1 MTNCEQNIIDSTY
14 SRIPN
19 ITNSHHRVTISQTH
33 DNIRFTMTS
42 ETDSITC
49 SNHILTSRTHYIPLM
64 TSDSQWHQRLTMS
77 HTHNV
82 IYSHHINHRLTI
94 TSQTHQT
101 PDSGQ
106 LQIHNDIRDRQY
118 HIFTFNM
125 TDSPEHYR
133 CTSLTNRHHRLTI
146 SQTHDN
152 KRFTMASQTQYHIL
166 TVRS

>member
-1 MTNCEQNIIDSTY
+1 MTNCEQHITDSTY

-82 IYSHHINHRLTI
+82 TYSHHINHRLTI

-101 PDSGQ
+101 QDNCRFTMTLETDNITYSHSIW
-106 LQIHNDIRDRQY
+106 QIHQNTTDAHHWLTDITDSQY
-118 HIFTFNM
+118 HRLM
-125 TDSPEHYR
+125 TTRDSQW
-133 CTSLTNRHHRLTI
+133 HHRLNITY
-146 SQTHDN
+146 S
-152 KRFTMASQTQYHIL
+152 L
-166 TVRS
+166 